1 MRDRCVRVFFVGL
14 ILALPLLIEAT
25 ASDGSTRKPSDST
38 TSSEP
43 ARFSAGLR
51 IDPNRSIFWVELTL
65 IGGLGLAYLTR
76 SSLLRGVKSA
86 PIRVIEASEPRFV
99 PSSHRAEDR
108 TRGRAIRLT
117 RWRLG
122 YASKLG

>member
-25 ASDGSTRKPSDST
+25 ASDGSTQKPLAST
-38 TSSEP
+38 MSSEP
-43 ARFSAGLR
+43 TRFLAGLR
-51 IDPNRSIFWVELTL
+51 IDPNRSVFWVELTL
-65 IGGLGLAYLTR
+65 VGGLGLAYLTR
-76 SSLLRGVKSA
+76 SSLLRGVNPTPNRFVEPKS
-86 PIRVIEASEPRFV
+86 PRFV
-99 PSSHRAEDR
+99 RSSHSIAGS
-108 TRGRAIRLT
+108 TPGRAIRLT

>member
-14 ILALPLLIEAT
+14 ILSLPLLIEAT
-25 ASDGSTRKPSDST
+25 ARDGSTQKPSDST

-51 IDPNRSIFWVELTL
+51 IDPNRSVFWVELTL

-76 SSLLRGVKSA
+76 SSLLRGVNPT
-86 PIRVIEASEPRFV
+86 PIRFVASNAPRFV
-99 PSSHRAEDR
+99 RSSHPNAGS
-108 TRGRAIRLT
+108 TPGRAMRIT

-122 YASKLG
+122 YASKLL